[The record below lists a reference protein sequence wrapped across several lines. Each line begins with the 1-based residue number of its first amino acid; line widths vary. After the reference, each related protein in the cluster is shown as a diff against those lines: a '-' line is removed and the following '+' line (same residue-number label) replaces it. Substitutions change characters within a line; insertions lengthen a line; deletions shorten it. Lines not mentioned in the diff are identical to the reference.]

1 MRTASF
7 IMATSRTSLTRL
19 VKFVSCSASLAA
31 LAIAATTA
39 LAIPQAHAANII
51 GFANNPTGCGGST
64 LCSTNTGP
72 LPTGTQGYAQTGPSA
87 SNPPFNLSTINSW
100 FQIDT
105 TTPAVSHLPNQ
116 PPEPLGGAGNFLVI
130 NDTGGIV
137 TSFSLTLTDTFTAA
151 SPAAHSCGPGGSL
164 TCENFQ
170 IHCGAANFFTTLTL
184 TGPNCV
190 SGCGTDSADFSQ
202 GAVTY
207 NWSGGT
213 GVPIGATFN
222 LNFASWNNDVFA
234 TRTPEPSTMILTGTA
249 LIFLGYRARR
259 RLFGRKS

>member
-7 IMATSRTSLTRL
+7 IACLG
-19 VKFVSCSASLAA
+19 A
-31 LAIAATTA
+31 LAIAVATA

-51 GFANNPTGCGGST
+51 GFANNATACGGAT
-64 LCSTNTGP
+64 LCSTDAGP
-72 LPTGTQGYAQTGPSA
+72 LPAGTQGYFETGPTL

-116 PPEPLGGAGNFLVI
+116 PAEPLGGAGNFLVK
-130 NDTGGIV
+130 NDTGAVV

-151 SPAAHSCGPGGSL
+151 SPGAANCGGSP
-164 TCENFQ
+164 CENFQ
-170 IHCGAANFFTTLTL
+170 IHGGAANYFTTFTL
-184 TGPNCV
+184 TGPNCF
-190 SGCGTDSADFSQ
+190 SGCGTDSANFTL
-202 GAVTY
+202 GTVTY
-207 NWSGGT
+207 NWSGGS

-234 TRTPEPSTMILTGTA
+234 TRVPEPNTMILVGTA
-249 LIFLGYRARR
+249 FILLGYGARR
-259 RLFGRKS
+259 RRLGR